1 MGPSFG
7 LWVHFFSART
17 DRLDFKKYCFLLQN
31 DITSLGANS
40 TQMMQPCHCC
50 VLDQDQNF
58 QLWQKKFHRS
68 LILRK
73 ESENVGLVVLS
84 LPELKLPL
92 LLVGVD
98 QVVAPGRVPHDLDPQ
113 DAVARP
119 LRVK

>member
-1 MGPSFG
+1 MFKTSSF
-7 LWVHFFSART
+7 
-17 DRLDFKKYCFLLQN
+17 DKKCF
-31 DITSLGANS
+31 
-40 TQMMQPCHCC
+40 
-50 VLDQDQNF
+50 
-58 QLWQKKFHRS
+58 RS

-84 LPELKLPL
+84 LSELKLPL

-98 QVVAPGRVPHDLDPQ
+98 QVVAPGGVPHDLDPQ